1 MDTQFQRWINRYN
14 THHVNRDIGVVPR
27 SRLQPS
33 VARPLPQELNL
44 DDVLCFKQERKVAKD
59 NSFSLD
65 GVSYTI
71 PREHNMVAFKA
82 KLHIQ
87 PGIKMRVWHNKQFTC
102 ELAYIFKQ
110 RSKSLLFIDG
120 PHLGSDIPAS

>member
-1 MDTQFQRWINRYN
+1 MDTQFQRWINWYN

-33 VARPLPQELNL
+33 VTRPLPQELNL

-65 GVSYTI
+65 GVTYTI
-71 PREHNMVAFKA
+71 PRQHNMVAFKV
-82 KLHIQ
+82 KFHIQ
-87 PGIKMRVWHNKQFTC
+87 PGKKIRVWHNGEFIC
-102 ELAYIFKQ
+102 ELSYM
-110 RSKSLLFIDG
+110 SKLKKDKGLYF
-120 PHLGSDIPAS
+120 L

>member
-1 MDTQFQRWINRYN
+1 MDTQFQRWINWYN
-14 THHVNRDIGVVPR
+14 THHVNRHIGVVPR

-33 VARPLPQELNL
+33 VTRPLPQELNL

-71 PREHNMVAFKA
+71 PREHNMVAFKV

-87 PGIKMRVWHNKQFTC
+87 PGMKIRVWHNEQFIC
-102 ELAYIFKQ
+102 ELAYIFN
-110 RSKSLLFIDG
+110 S
-120 PHLGSDIPAS
+120 P